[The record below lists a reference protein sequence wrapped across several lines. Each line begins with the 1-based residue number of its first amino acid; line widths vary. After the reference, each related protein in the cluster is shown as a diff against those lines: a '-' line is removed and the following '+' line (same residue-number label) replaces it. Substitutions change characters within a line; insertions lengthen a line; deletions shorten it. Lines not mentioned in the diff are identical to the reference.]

1 VILIAAALRL
11 SSRSL
16 NASSRFA
23 SIKRLTVS
31 FIVNHPCTDIAAGPW
46 FSGGL
51 SIV

>member
-1 VILIAAALRL
+1 VILIAAAIRL
-11 SSRSL
+11 PSRSL
-16 NASSRFA
+16 NTSSRLA

-31 FIVNHPCTDIAAGPW
+31 FIVNPPCTDIAAGPR